1 MELRKGNVLLT
12 RFCIYC
18 SHRLKAEGYCS
29 FIPAQFRFHLKNYGH
44 KKICSFSIHLSSMLC
59 FAYSSGWNHVY
70 VNHRIAL
77 VHILIASL
85 IMGLSPRAELLRILS
100 D

>member
-1 MELRKGNVLLT
+1 MLLT

-18 SHRLKAEGYCS
+18 SHRLKAEGYCR
-29 FIPAQFRFHLKNYGH
+29 FIPTQFGFHLKNYGN
-44 KKICSFSIHLSSMLC
+44 KTFCSFSVHLSSALF
-59 FAYSSGWNHVY
+59 FAYSSGQNHVY
-70 VNHRIAL
+70 VNHKIAL
-77 VHILIASL
+77 VHILTASL

>member
-1 MELRKGNVLLT
+1 MLLT

-18 SHRLKAEGYCS
+18 SHWLKAKGYCS
-29 FIPAQFRFHLKNYGH
+29 LIPAQFRFHLKNYGN
-44 KKICSFSIHLSSMLC
+44 KTFCSFSVHLSSTLC
-59 FAYSSGWNHVY
+59 FAYSSGQNHVY
-70 VNHRIAL
+70 VNHKIAL

-85 IMGLSPRAELLRILS
+85 IMGLSPRAQLLRILP